1 MIAGLLIWYQ
11 FVKTTI
17 RASAFFVTVLAITMN
32 GQHTHPVIA
41 QDHIEEHHQDHNHQ
55 DLHLDHQQAQ
65 NEEHHQDHKDQHRQ
79 DLHLDHQQAQN
90 EEHLQDLHLD
100 LDEAEHM
107 AAQEQQQLLDM
118 IEEQERA
125 AANEARLMRLA
136 NIQASNL
143 ALRLKLDAGAYT
155 PPPRTPAVGNASR
168 SLSFS
173 PATFTQGR
181 YDAYKQAISLPV
193 PRRRT
198 MANLEEPTDDMAIPD
213 GVCNLPVPMPKAFDG
228 LPIAASPT
236 TAAQT
241 VQVRLVHFLA
251 DLEGFIHYYFA
262 SRKKHITPQLF
273 LESAVRFLSGAAAEV
288 YRNELTIAQQE
299 HEQGGEARDIDWPCV
314 RDALER
320 RFGKPRSGHQVLATM
335 MEMKQGPHESVS
347 DFSHRFDELHME
359 LTRQQLATRDL
370 SATLFVRNHLLRE
383 KLQETVDSVD
393 YFTREGIGAKES
405 RKVLSALQLVATARE
420 SSLNAST
427 SRSVHAAPQRQAPMV
442 QHRPSQPS
450 TSFRSAERA
459 VDSVQVPDGLFR
471 DRKAAGLCGKCGS
484 EAHNTYTCKGPRTVT
499 PLTNKRS
506 GGRMNMILT
515 DNQLE
520 ESKK

>member
-1 MIAGLLIWYQ
+1 MSEQ
-11 FVKTTI
+11 
-17 RASAFFVTVLAITMN
+17 S
-32 GQHTHPVIA
+32 THPAVLTDHNEETHQNHND
-41 QDHIEEHHQDHNHQ
+41 QDLDRDDHQDF
-55 DLHLDHQQAQ
+55 
-65 NEEHHQDHKDQHRQ
+65 
-79 DLHLDHQQAQN
+79 
-90 EEHLQDLHLD
+90 D
-100 LDEAEHM
+100 LDEAEHI
-107 AAQEQQQLLDM
+107 AAQEQQQLLEM
-118 IEEQERA
+118 IEVQERA
-125 AANEARLMRLA
+125 AANEARITRLA

-143 ALRLKLDAGAYT
+143 ALRLKLDAGACT
-155 PPPRTPAVGNASR
+155 PPPRTQTGGNASR

-193 PRRRT
+193 QRRRT
-198 MANLEEPTDDMAIPD
+198 MANLEEPVDDLAAPD

-251 DLEGFIHYYFA
+251 DLEGFIQHYFA

-299 HEQGGEARDIDWPCV
+299 HEQGGEPRDIDWPCV
-314 RDALER
+314 RNALER
-320 RFGKPRSGHQVLATM
+320 RFGKPRSGHQVLGVM
-335 MEMKQGPHESVS
+335 MDMKQGPHESVS
-347 DFSHRFDELHME
+347 EFSHRFDELHME
-359 LTRQQLATRDL
+359 LTRHQLATRDL
-370 SATLFVRNHLLRE
+370 SATLFVRAMNHSLRE

-420 SSLNAST
+420 SSLSSST
-427 SRSVHAAPQRQAPMV
+427 SRSAHAAPQRQVSMV
-442 QHRPSQPS
+442 QQRTSQPS

-459 VDSVQVPDGLFR
+459 VDPVQVPNALFH

-484 EAHNTYTCKGPRTVT
+484 DAHSTYTCKGPRTTT

-506 GGRMNMILT
+506 GGRMNMMLT